1 MSRRHHQTPKIADPV
16 ADRLFTGEEERTGL
30 VPLALLALVAGGVA
44 GLIGACFRYLLEHG
58 DDVRDSVITWA
69 RGYGLAGLAV
79 MMVLAAA
86 ATALAAFL
94 VRRFS
99 PEASGSGIPHVEA
112 VLHGNAPPTTLRL
125 VVVKFVGGILAI
137 GSGLALG
144 REGPT
149 VQMGASIAH
158 YIGTIFHR
166 SAADARILLAAGA
179 GAGLATAFNAP
190 IAGSIFV
197 LEELVR
203 RFDTRITIATLGT
216 SAAAIAVLRVILGD
230 QPDFAIEAL
239 PYSEFSTLPAYLV
252 LGLFV
257 GLLGV
262 AYNRAIVGTLAA
274 ANSMTNIPVEAR
286 AAAIGAAI
294 ALVAWFAPTWVG
306 GGDPITEQALAGT
319 TALAILPAF
328 FAVRFILGA
337 VSYAAGTPG
346 GLFAPLLVLGAQAG
360 LLFGHFATRWFPV
373 AGTDPAAYAVTGMA
387 AFFTAVVRCP
397 VTGIILVIELTA
409 SDTQLLSML
418 AACFTAMLVPTLT
431 GNPPI
436 YDSLGQLPTGD
447 KK

>member
-1 MSRRHHQTPKIADPV
+1 MSRRHKPAKLADPV

-30 VPLALLALVAGGVA
+30 VPLALLALVAGAAA

-58 DDVRDSVITWA
+58 DNLRATIITWA
-69 RGYGLAGLAV
+69 HSYGLGGLAILI
-79 MMVLAAA
+79 VLAAA
-86 ATALAAFL
+86 ATAFAAFL

-112 VLHGNAPPTTLRL
+112 VLHGTAPPTTLRL
-125 VVVKFVGGILAI
+125 VIVKFIGGILAI
-137 GSGLALG
+137 ASGLALG

-149 VQMGASIAH
+149 VQMGASISQFIANL
-158 YIGTIFHR
+158 FR
-166 SAADARILLAAGA
+166 RNESDARILLAAGA

-190 IAGSIFV
+190 IAGSVFV
-197 LEELVR
+197 LEELLR

-216 SAAAIAVLRVILGD
+216 SAAAIAVAHVILGNE
-230 QPDFAIEAL
+230 PNFLLNEIA
-239 PYSEFSTLPAYLV
+239 YSEVGVVPIYIVF
-252 LGLFV
+252 GLFV

-262 AYNRAIVGTLAA
+262 AYNRAILSTLHAANGLAA
-274 ANSMTNIPVEAR
+274 VPVEAR
-286 AAAIGAAI
+286 AAAIGA
-294 ALVAWFAPTWVG
+294 LVAVLAWFKPDWVG
-306 GGDPITEQALAGT
+306 GGDDITQRVLLGDV
-319 TALAILPAF
+319 AIGVIPLF
-328 FAVRFILGA
+328 FAVRFALGA

-346 GLFAPLLVLGAQAG
+346 GLFAPMLVLGAQAG
-360 LLFGHFATRWFPV
+360 LFFGYFATRWFPV

-418 AACFTAMLVPTLT
+418 AACFTAMLVPTLL

-436 YDSLGQLPTGD
+436 YDSLGKLPASE